1 MSRTFYQITI
11 RTYDNS
17 RKGESIFTFAHD
29 DDDLADLVATMDD
42 GGFLVGRRYWTAPEA
57 YAAGD
62 EPAIRR
68 VVSSAQVAVSK
79 ELVLQISP
87 LMCVLLDGG
96 GKIVHDPRGV
106 SA

>member
-11 RTYDNS
+11 RTYANS
-17 RKGESIFTFAHD
+17 RRGEAIFTFAHD
-29 DDDLADLVATMDD
+29 DDDLADLIATMDD

-68 VVSSAQVAVSK
+68 VMSSAEVALARD
-79 ELVLQISP
+79 LVL
-87 LMCVLLDGG
+87 
-96 GKIVHDPRGV
+96 
-106 SA
+106 